1 MNLSDVLIKPVVTE
15 KTTALTEDDNKYVFK
30 VHPDANKVLVKNAV
44 KKIFGVE
51 PSSVNM
57 QIVRGKRR
65 RNRYTVGFRPS
76 WKKAI
81 VTLKLGDKIELYEK

>member
-1 MNLSDVLIKPVVTE
+1 MNLSDVLIKPVITE
-15 KTTALTEDDNKYVFK
+15 KSTAITEDNKYVFK
-30 VHPDANKVLVKNAV
+30 VHKDANKVLVKDAV

-51 PSSVNM
+51 PERVNM
-57 QIVRGKRR
+57 QVNRGKKR
-65 RNRYTVGFRPS
+65 RNKYTVGYRPS